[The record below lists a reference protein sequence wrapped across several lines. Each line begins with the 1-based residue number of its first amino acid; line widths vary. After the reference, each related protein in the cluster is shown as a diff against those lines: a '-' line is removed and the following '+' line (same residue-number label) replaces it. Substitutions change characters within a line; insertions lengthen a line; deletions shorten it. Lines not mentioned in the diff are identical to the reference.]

1 MNRFLDFICSVILK
15 FKAMRNTLKT
25 GKRYNNIPSPRF
37 SFFCVLLS
45 SAFRFQLQNQLHL
58 AQIFQK
64 LHLGVLK
71 VSAVVND
78 YMSILF

>member
-45 SAFRFQLQNQLHL
+45 SAFRLQLQTQLHL
-58 AQIFQK
+58 AQVFQK
-64 LHLGVLK
+64 LYLGVLK
-71 VSAVVND
+71 VPAVVDD
-78 YMSILF
+78 YMGIFF